1 MISLSPDRE
10 ALTVAMALV
19 PGMYPRN
26 RLFALHR
33 EPEVRRARAR
43 AAMIR
48 GVVRQLAGERGEA
61 DGIALVRH
69 GEVSI
74 LRYRVP
80 QVSFERHGS
89 SFTRRSSGRASTFSA
104 SRWRTR
110 RHIVT
115 TEERSHIDCGA
126 EDLGAELPPV
136 RPRCASCR
144 AIGRRAETR
153 QRDTLAAHEQLSF
166 LQDRVRK
173 KFPQK
178 SCMRTIMSAFR
189 GRPAR

>member
-48 GVVRQLAGERGEA
+48 SVVRHLAGERGEA
-61 DGIALVRH
+61 DEIALVRH
-69 GEVSI
+69 GEVSV

-80 QVSFERHGS
+80 QVSFARRVELSEIERACLL
-89 SFTRRSSGRASTFSA
+89 FLAGRAGV
-104 SRWRTR
+104 RGL
-110 RHIVT
+110 HVT
-115 TEERSHIDCGA
+115 SEERSHIDA
-126 EDLGAELPPV
+126 ALKRLGAELPPGSPEM
-136 RPRCASCR
+136 RLLQSDWPPR
-144 AIGRRAETR
+144 
-153 QRDTLAAHEQLSF
+153 
-166 LQDRVRK
+166 
-173 KFPQK
+173 
-178 SCMRTIMSAFR
+178 
-189 GRPAR
+189 